1 MSKFKKS
8 KESVSS
14 SLMLW
19 SDATTQVGIK
29 EKYEMKVWPVNGDYN
44 EGPINFNI
52 QEKAKGLLD
61 DIIIVTKLKLK
72 TNNLTSMDRKR
83 DVSVVNNF
91 ANSLWGHV
99 DVQFDDS
106 NSIKT
111 TFIFRSG
118 QPGTIA

>member
-61 DIIIVTKLKLK
+61 DIIIVTKLKLI
-72 TNNLTSMDRKR
+72 SD
-83 DVSVVNNF
+83 
-91 ANSLWGHV
+91 
-99 DVQFDDS
+99 
-106 NSIKT
+106 
-111 TFIFRSG
+111 
-118 QPGTIA
+118 

>member
-19 SDATTQVGIK
+19 SDATIQVGIK

-52 QEKAKGLLD
+52 QEQAKGLLD

-72 TNNLTSMDRKR
+72 TNNLTSMDQKEMC
-83 DVSVVNNF
+83 
-91 ANSLWGHV
+91 LW
-99 DVQFDDS
+99 
-106 NSIKT
+106 
-111 TFIFRSG
+111 
-118 QPGTIA
+118 